1 MGIFANATRNST
13 EFEQVPVGSWNATCY
28 KIVDVGTSMNEFN
41 GETKPRHGVFLF
53 FEVRDKLMT
62 DGRPMSMYREYTLS
76 LHEKS
81 ALRQHLQ
88 QWRNKPFTQEELL
101 SFDLQNVLGR
111 SCKIEVA
118 KNENGNNKIVGIYSA
133 EGGSKK
139 VPTVNECVMFDL
151 EEYCKEWTGPTEQS
165 KAMCDVFE
173 GLPRFMQFKIAG
185 DEGSASPPCWE
196 VEAAKKKGLNKP
208 KKQAPSQGPIKE
220 FFDDDI
226 PF

>member
-1 MGIFANATRNST
+1 MGIFANEGGGST
-13 EFEQVPVGSWNATCY
+13 EFEQLPVGSWNATCY
-28 KIVDVGTSMNEFN
+28 KIADLGTSMTEFK
-41 GETKPRHGVFLF
+41 GESKKQHQVSLF
-53 FEVRDKLMT
+53 FEVRDKLTT
-62 DGRPMSMYREYTLS
+62 DGRPMSIFNKYTLS

-81 ALRQHLQ
+81 KLRQHLQ

-101 SFDLQNVLGR
+101 GFDLQNVLGV

-118 KNENGNNKIVGIYSA
+118 ENANGNSKIVGIYTA

-151 EEYCKEWTGPTEQS
+151 EEYCKEWTGPTVKS

-173 GLPRFMQFKIAG
+173 GLPRFMQFQIAG
-185 DEGSASPPCWE
+185 DEGSATPPCFE
-196 VEAAKKKGLNKP
+196 VQAAQKKGGDKP
-208 KKQAPSQGPIKE
+208 KTQAPSKE

>member
-1 MGIFANATRNST
+1 MGIFANEGSGST
-13 EFEQVPVGSWNATCY
+13 EFEQLPPGSWNATCY
-28 KIVDVGTSMNEFN
+28 KIVDLGTSMVEYKGDVN
-41 GETKPRHGVFLF
+41 KRHEMSLF
-53 FEVRDKLMT
+53 FEVREKLTT
-62 DGRPMSMYREYTLS
+62 DGKPMSIFKIYTLS

-88 QWRNKPFTQEELL
+88 QWRNKPFTHEELL

-111 SCKIEVA
+111 SCKIEVE
-118 KNENGNNKIVGIYSA
+118 KNANGNSKIVGIYSA

-151 EEYCKEWTGPTEQS
+151 EEYCKEWTGPTDKS

-185 DEGSASPPCWE
+185 DEGSATPPCWE
-196 VEAAKKKGLNKP
+196 VEAAQKRGLNKP
-208 KKQAPSQGPIKE
+208 KEQAPSQGPIKE